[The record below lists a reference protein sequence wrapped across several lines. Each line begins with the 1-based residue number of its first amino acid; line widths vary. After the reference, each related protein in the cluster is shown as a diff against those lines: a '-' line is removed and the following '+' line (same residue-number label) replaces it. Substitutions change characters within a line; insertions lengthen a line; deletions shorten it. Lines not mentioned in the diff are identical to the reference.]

1 MKKHIN
7 ISSRLKL
14 LISLLVITP
23 LIAACGG
30 GGSGTPA
37 AAPTTFTVSSTAGDN
52 GTITIATSSS
62 IASGSK
68 GFLTVTPNTN
78 FVIGSVSGCSGTLD
92 GNTYTTGAVTADCT
106 VTATFISASAT
117 TFTVSAT
124 AGDNGTI
131 SPPSSVIASGST
143 GALTVTPNSSFVI
156 GSVSGCAGSL
166 DGNTYTTGA
175 VTANCSVIATFISA
189 SATTFTVS
197 ATAGDN
203 GTISPPSSVIVSG
216 STGVL
221 TVTPNSDFAIGSV
234 SGCAGS
240 LNGNTYTTGAVT
252 ANCSV
257 IATFVAAPTTFTVSA
272 TAGANGTISPTSS
285 DIASGST
292 GVLTVT
298 PNSDFVIDSVS
309 GCGAGNLDGNTYT
322 TGAVTADCAVT
333 ASFVA
338 AAPTTFTVSATAGD
352 NGAITPT
359 SSDIASGSTGVLTV
373 TPDSNF
379 AIDSVTGCDGSI
391 DGNTYTTGA
400 VTADCAV
407 TASFVASVFNITTSA
422 GANGTIASGKTV
434 TAGSTTSF
442 IVQPLTGFRVSGLS
456 GCNGEYDGGTKLYT
470 TGPVNADCAIAA
482 LFDPIETD
490 LTVAPRYPTN
500 GANWNDYVTGNATA
514 ATGAACNAS
523 DNVPCIHG
531 GELKVVAVTGKST
544 CTDLTAT
551 DSLAAFNWQCVVD
564 NGTAHFVSTGLA
576 DDKHLS
582 SLLDNSAAPDFEDNR
597 VIVQYQGA
605 DYATSTP
612 SKWWTNPV
620 TTQTASTSLST
631 SSVINVVTSNI
642 NGTFTISADKVA
654 LVIMP
659 DFTIGTGNSSSEVIS
674 ATNQD
679 FIWFEGKVDAAGNNK
694 GVSLTSVKYST
705 LRNVS
710 SDNVDDNNNNN
721 DDYGIYLTSSSYNR
735 LENVTTNG
743 TVGGGGGNSSIGI
756 KLRNNSSNNK
766 LENLIVNTHKYGITL
781 NSDSNTLTGV
791 SVTDNSDLSI
801 EIDSAD
807 ENTLNTVTVSG
818 GRYGIYI
825 QNSATTNTFNDLTV
839 SNSTSTGSTGA
850 GVYLSRVTGNTFNT
864 IDSSGHQGN
873 GIYLR
878 GSPSNTFNN
887 VTANNNVYR
896 GVYLRDYDNNNDDK
910 YSDSNTFATFTAT
923 GNATGIELTNSSA
936 NTFSD
941 LNITGNTSANCIVDT
956 PSGTD
961 GGRTPSDPGLDSNC
975 TITGTTG
982 TTTPSINGLAL
993 YDANCSGCHGTAPG
1007 TKSGRSAT
1015 VIQDAMI
1022 NNSNHNSRSNLTSLT
1037 FAEIEAIAAAIAP

>member
-166 DGNTYTTGA
+166 
-175 VTANCSVIATFISA
+175 
-189 SATTFTVS
+189 
-197 ATAGDN
+197 
-203 GTISPPSSVIVSG
+203 
-216 STGVL
+216 
-221 TVTPNSDFAIGSV
+221 
-234 SGCAGS
+234 
-240 LNGNTYTTGAVT
+240 NGNTYTTGAVT

-292 GVLTVT
+292 GALTVT

-551 DSLAAFNWQCVVD
+551 DSLAAFNWQCLVD

-743 TVGGGGGNSSIGI
+743 TVGGGNSSIGI

-791 SVTDNSDLSI
+791 SMADNSDLSI

-850 GVYLSRVTGNTFNT
+850 GVYLSRVTGNTFNN
-864 IDSSGHQGN
+864 INSSGHPGN

-936 NTFSD
+936 NTFSG